1 MKTAVVYYSKH
12 HGNTKKLLDA
22 IKSASSDEITLFD
35 ATKTPPENLEEYD
48 LIGFAS
54 GIYYSKFQKNVLEF
68 ARNHTPSGE
77 KGVSHLH
84 LRGSRR
90 TDIQRQSVKRWQ
102 VPTPT
107 FSANLAVWA
116 STPSDRLS
124 WLAELQRITPP
135 PQRST
140 AQSLS
145 MIISANK

>member
-22 IKSASSDEITLFD
+22 IKSAFSDEITLFD

-68 ARNHTPSGE
+68 ARNHTPSG
-77 KGVSHLH
+77 KKMFLIYTA
-84 LRGSRR
+84 GSRR
-90 TDIQRQSVKRWQ
+90 TDIQRQSAKRWQ

>member
-22 IKSASSDEITLFD
+22 IKSAFSDEITLFD

-68 ARNHTPSGE
+68 ARNHTPSG
-77 KGVSHLH
+77 KKVFLSTPAGP
-84 LRGSRR
+84 RR
-90 TDIQRQSVKRWQ
+90 TDIQRQSAKRWQ